1 MVFLERNRSNFL
13 VEDALS
19 PLNGLK
25 FCALLCVGALTQK
38 NHRHK
43 STSHQLL
50 VSLAENVGAQAFAWE
65 LRLCFEVALKI
76 DLPER

>member
-1 MVFLERNRSNFL
+1 MRSRSNFL

-25 FCALLCVGALTQK
+25 FCALLGVGAFKQK
-38 NHRHK
+38 NHMHK

-50 VSLAENVGAQAFAWE
+50 MSLAENVGAQVFAWE
-65 LRLCFEVALKI
+65 LRLCFEVALMI
-76 DLPER
+76 DLSER